1 MKQSIKRMKEF
12 VKKNLKWIIL
22 FVCLI
27 VFLTIVEDVLDK
39 EIMEGDIMGY
49 NFISTYFI
57 SEQVTPIAKLIT
69 NFGGATY
76 LILITIILLLVI
88 KNKKIGL
95 AIFLNLA
102 LSAVLNFLLKNILQ
116 MPRPT
121 EYRLIHENRLQLSVR
136 TLNG

>member
-1 MKQSIKRMKEF
+1 MKQSIERMKEF

-22 FVCLI
+22 FACLI
-27 VFLTIVEDVLDK
+27 GFLVIVENVLDK
-39 EIMEGDIMGY
+39 EIMEGDIIGY

-76 LILITIILLLVI
+76 LISITIILLLVI
-88 KNKKIGL
+88 KDKKIGL
-95 AIFLNLA
+95 AILFNLG

-116 MPRPT
+116 RPRPT
-121 EYRLIHENRLQLSVR
+121 EYRLIHENRL
-136 TLNG
+136 